1 MGGGLLGHP
10 WVVVS
15 TRDAVEGGSELMGIG
30 DKFDALKDKAKDA
43 LGDHGDKV
51 DQGIDK
57 AGDFADEKTG
67 GKYSDQVD
75 QGQQKA
81 KEGLDRFGQR

>member
-1 MGGGLLGHP
+1 MGGVELGHP
-10 WVVVS
+10 WSVVS
-15 TRDAVEGGSELMGIG
+15 TRDTVEGGSELMGIG
-30 DKFDALKDKAKDA
+30 DKFDALKDKAKDV

-51 DQGIDK
+51 DQGVDK
-57 AGDFADEKTG
+57 AGDFVDEKTG
-67 GKYSDQVD
+67 GKYSEQVD